1 MIIIA
6 KEKQSI
12 VLTLSID
19 SPRMNQVKIGKIIR
33 PVEEAINLAVH
44 AELVASTIIF
54 QPYQKA
60 TDVGTPMITADKSAL
75 SFQYSEND
83 CKFN

>member
-1 MIIIA
+1 MVF
-6 KEKQSI
+6 
-12 VLTLSID
+12 VLNMD
-19 SPRMNQVKIGKIIR
+19 SPRINHVRIGKIIR

-60 TDVGTPMITADKSAL
+60 IEVGTPMIIDDKRAL
-75 SFQYSEND
+75 SFQYSEKD
-83 CKFN
+83 CRFN

>member
-6 KEKQSI
+6 KEKHSI
-12 VLTLSID
+12 VFVLNID
-19 SPRMNQVKIGKIIR
+19 SPRINQVRIGKIIR

-44 AELVASTIIF
+44 AELVVSTIIF

-60 TDVGTPMITADKSAL
+60 IDVGTPMIIEDNSAL

-83 CKFN
+83 CKFS